1 MTLSDILF
9 SLHSWPQAILHIDGD
24 AFFTSCEEAIH
35 PELRGRPIITGGE
48 RGIVACASYA
58 AKAIGIKR
66 GVPLHEA
73 RKMCPGLVVL
83 PSDYETYSLFSRRMF
98 NVMRRFTPQ
107 VEEYSIDEAFAD
119 ITGMRR
125 ALRGS
130 YETIAANIKSEISRE
145 LGITVSVG
153 LSLTKVLAKVA
164 SKHRKPDGF
173 TPIPG
178 RMIARHLEALPV
190 EKIWGIGHA
199 TTNYLNKLGVRTA
212 LAFARLPEDTVRRR
226 FTKPGID
233 IWRELR
239 GESVYPVCPE
249 EKSAYASI
257 SKTKTFSPP
266 SSDADYLFAHLM
278 RNLESACIKARRYR
292 LAARRIAA
300 FLKGNDFRYAAR
312 EIRLSRPS
320 VYPMEL
326 SAEMRG
332 LFGDMYRPR
341 ELYRATGVVLMEL
354 VEHGNIQ
361 YGLFEDAVRAER
373 VGDLYRVADEIGAR
387 YGKHSLH
394 LGASHGI
401 EEGGSGKRGEPT
413 AREQKRLFGET
424 RRKRLGIPLLHL
436 KVDAGASKPC
446 GERIERRFPQPEE
459 TAPESGSPAGVRR
472 GCGAGAPAGGDGD
485 RPAPS
490 GRARRTSARNGS

>member
-35 PELRGRPIITGGE
+35 PELRGKPIITGGE

-58 AKAIGIKR
+58 AKRMGVRR

-73 RKMCPGLVVL
+73 RKICPGLVVL
-83 PSDYETYSLFSRRMF
+83 PSDYEAYSIFSRRMF

-130 YETIAANIKSEISRE
+130 YETIAVNIKNEISRE

-153 LSLTKVLAKVA
+153 LSLTKVLAKIA

-173 TPIPG
+173 TLIPG
-178 RMIARHLEALPV
+178 RMIAKHLEPLPV

-212 LAFARLPEDTVRRR
+212 LEFARLSEDAVRRR
-226 FTKPGID
+226 LTKPGVE

-249 EKSAYASI
+249 EKSVYASI

-266 SSDADYLFAHLM
+266 SNNADYLFAHLM
-278 RNLESACIKARRYR
+278 RNLESACIKARRYH

-300 FLKGNDFRYAAR
+300 FLKRNDFGCAGR

-320 VYPMEL
+320 AHPMEL
-326 SAEMRG
+326 SAEMRD
-332 LFGDMYRPR
+332 LFDDMYRPQD
-341 ELYRATGVVLMEL
+341 LYRATGIVLMEL
-354 VEHGNIQ
+354 ARQSNIQ
-361 YGLFEDAVRAER
+361 YGLFEDAVKAER
-373 VGDLYRVADEIGAR
+373 VGDLYRVADEISAK

-394 LGASHGI
+394 LGASHYI
-401 EEGGSGKRGEPT
+401 EELGPGKRGEPT
-413 AREQKRLFGET
+413 AREQKRLCGET

-436 KVDAGASKPC
+436 K
-446 GERIERRFPQPEE
+446 I
-459 TAPESGSPAGVRR
+459 
-472 GCGAGAPAGGDGD
+472 
-485 RPAPS
+485 
-490 GRARRTSARNGS
+490 